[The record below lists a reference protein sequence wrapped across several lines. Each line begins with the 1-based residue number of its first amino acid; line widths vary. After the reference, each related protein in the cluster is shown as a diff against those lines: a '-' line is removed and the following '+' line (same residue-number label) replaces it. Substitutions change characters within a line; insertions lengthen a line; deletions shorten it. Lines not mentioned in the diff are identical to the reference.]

1 MEIIQKFI
9 TFAAMKPLVK
19 QQLALFGIQLAIW
32 LIMML
37 APAGIVY
44 LLDPSGH
51 RHWMFLG
58 QAGALVGPMCMI
70 YMFSFY
76 VLVPYLYFRG
86 HKFWYILASIALI
99 VLVNIRFM
107 TADLSMLPE
116 VARTGFYTLMTSVFI
131 IHTVVVF
138 AAFGVR
144 NYLRS
149 HRIQLELQEERRKSA
164 EAELVWLKNQ
174 LNPHFLFNSLNN
186 ISSLTQI
193 DPDKAQDAI
202 AQLSDLL
209 RYALYEGNKQ
219 FVPLSGEIEFMRN
232 YIEMMKL
239 RCSDHTTVEVDF
251 PVSVP
256 AYLEVPPLIFI
267 SFIENAFKHGV
278 SSNTDSQIS
287 VRLSFSDQ
295 RTIHFECQNTNLP
308 KGDSDRS
315 GSGIGLENT
324 RRRLDLCYPNCYT
337 WKQDVVDNKF
347 CVAVELEN
355 HWPER

>member
-1 MEIIQKFI
+1 
-9 TFAAMKPLVK
+9 MKPIVK
-19 QQLALFGIQLAIW
+19 QHLALFGIQLSIW

-37 APAGIVY
+37 APAGTAY
-44 LLDPSGH
+44 LVNPSGTNN
-51 RHWMFLG
+51 WVFLI
-58 QAGALVGPMCMI
+58 QAVALVGPMCLI
-70 YMFSFY
+70 YMVSFY
-76 VLVPYLYFRG
+76 LLVPYLYFRG
-86 HKFWYILASIALI
+86 HKLWYIVSSLALI
-99 VLVNIRFM
+99 ALVNIHFM
-107 TADLSMLPE
+107 MADVSMLDDLK
-116 VARTGFYTLMTSVFI
+116 RMGFYTLLSSIVI

-193 DPDKAQDAI
+193 DADKAQDAI

-219 FVPLSGEIEFMRN
+219 FVPLAGEIEFMRN

-256 AYLEVPPLIFI
+256 AYFEVPPLIFI

-278 SSNTDSQIS
+278 SNNTDSQIS

-295 RTIHFECQNTNLP
+295 RTILFECQNTNLP

-337 WKQDVVDNKF
+337 WKQDVVDNEF